1 MTISKDEFCNKINI
15 SCDAINISN
24 VLKSSSGRIN
34 SLNING
40 KTFKGTEIRT
50 LFDLKSTDF
59 DISIGSEIKFV
70 TKGYGHGVGMS
81 QYGANKLAQNG
92 KNYEEI
98 LKHYYQNI
106 NIEKISV

>member
-1 MTISKDEFCNKINI
+1 MAKL
-15 SCDAINISN
+15 
-24 VLKSSSGRIN
+24 LKVQK
-34 SLNING
+34 LEHC
-40 KTFKGTEIRT
+40 F
-50 LFDLKSTDF
+50 
-59 DISIGSEIKFV
+59 ISIEKRTAEDGSIVFRV
-70 TKGYGHGVGMS
+70 YGGGFGHGVGMS